1 MKRAGLGL
9 LCLVFLLPMLAAI
22 IQSVW
27 IFMDRPNQTYQAL
40 LHPHNYN
47 PLWRILVVEVTITA
61 AALSSAGPRA
71 FTELDPPGNTS
82 ASSTEDATFSVWK
95 NTT

>member
-1 MKRAGLGL
+1 MGF
-9 LCLVFLLPMLAAI
+9 LVFLLPMLAAI

-47 PLWRILVVEVTITA
+47 PLWRILVVEVAITA
-61 AALSSAGPRA
+61 AALCPLSRSPVLQVLVAALLLSAFAYYA
-71 FTELDPPGNTS
+71 FSINNLLL
-82 ASSTEDATFSVWK
+82 K
-95 NTT
+95 